1 MDERVARVEQLLEEV
16 DETGAELVRAL
27 LDLYGE
33 GLARIAAR
41 ADPDALTGDELVEHL
56 LLLHDLHPVPVETRV
71 REALEGVRPY
81 LDSHGGDVELL
92 DVDEGVVRLAMRGS
106 CSGCPSSTMTLKLA
120 IEDAIH
126 KAAPDV
132 EEVVAEGVA
141 EPPPAPGPTLLQLEV
156 SDAVRGDSWTT
167 AGTLAEL
174 ANGGVL
180 AKRVAGDP
188 LLFLRLEGRDYAY
201 RDGCPSCRESLEGA
215 QLEGAELRCGCG
227 HRYDVR
233 LAGRCL
239 DDPELF
245 LEPVPLLSDDGGL
258 VKVAVRAAVA

>member
-1 MDERVARVEQLLEEV
+1 LDDRIARVEQLLEEV

-33 GLARIAAR
+33 GLARIVERVDAA
-41 ADPDALTGDELVEHL
+41 ALTDDELVEHL

-92 DVDEGVVRLAMRGS
+92 DVDEGVVRVALKGS
-106 CSGCPSSTMTLKLA
+106 CDGCPSSRMTLKLA
-120 IEDAIH
+120 IEDAIRR
-126 KAAPDV
+126 AAPDV

-141 EPPPAPGPTLLQLEV
+141 EPAPAPGPQLLQLEV
-156 SDAVRGDSWTT
+156 SDALRGESWTT

-174 ANGGVL
+174 KGGGVL
-180 AKRVAGDP
+180 VKRVAGDSLVF
-188 LLFLRLEGRDYAY
+188 LLLEERHYAY
-201 RDGCPSCRESLEGA
+201 RDGCPGCRESLDEA
-215 QLEGAELRCGCG
+215 QLQGAELRCRCG
-227 HRYDVR
+227 HRYDVHR
-233 LAGRCL
+233 AGRCL
-239 DDPELF
+239 NDPELH
-245 LEPVPLLSDDGGL
+245 LEPVPLLTDDAGL